1 MTYYLLFCL
10 CKSIQLISLTLSNKE
25 KKMNPESTIQ
35 PVIENNA
42 VTTLQNDFNRLTEAF
57 NQLVLLR
64 QHEMPD
70 DLVTEA
76 YAELVSS
83 MRVLMQDTTSQQDS
97 HIRDVR
103 SRARAERIRNQ
114 RRQQRAVIPAPPPP
128 PVLPLTLVDPSL
140 VPIETPVVP
149 MIVVAHTPE
158 GPPPALEL
166 PLTLV
171 DPSLVPIETPV
182 VPMIVVAHTP
192 EGPPPALEL
201 PQTPEGPPPVARVRV
216 RVPLNANPAH
226 NRARANAERLREAAR
241 PFHISSGCLTKKE
254 QATPMPDVCGIC
266 LDGYTAIDSVRTNC
280 GHTFCKTCF
289 NQHETTGLN
298 RAQPRVDCPF
308 CRTLVNTVFENRAR
322 KTPVRRAT
330 PVRRPKQVVEAPIEA
345 PSTIIINTGV

>member
-1 MTYYLLFCL
+1 
-10 CKSIQLISLTLSNKE
+10 
-25 KKMNPESTIQ
+25 MNPESTIQ

-42 VTTLQNDFNRLTEAF
+42 VSTLQNDFNRVTEAF

-128 PVLPLTLVDPSL
+128 PVLPLTLVDPSF
-140 VPIETPVVP
+140 
-149 MIVVAHTPE
+149 
-158 GPPPALEL
+158 
-166 PLTLV
+166 
-171 DPSLVPIETPV
+171 VPIETPV

-241 PFHISSGCLTKKE
+241 PFHISTGCLTKKE

-266 LDGYTAIDSVRTNC
+266 LDGYTAIESVRTNC

-289 NQHETTGLN
+289 YQHETTGLN
-298 RAQPRVDCPF
+298 RAQPRVDCPM

-330 PVRRPKQVVEAPIEA
+330 PVRRPKPVNEA
-345 PSTIIINTGV
+345 PSTIIINT

>member
-1 MTYYLLFCL
+1 
-10 CKSIQLISLTLSNKE
+10 
-25 KKMNPESTIQ
+25 MNPESTIQ

-42 VTTLQNDFNRLTEAF
+42 VATLQNDFNRLTEAF

-70 DLVTEA
+70 DLVSEA
-76 YAELVSS
+76 YTELVSS

-114 RRQQRAVIPAPPPP
+114 RRQQRVVIPAPPP

-140 VPIETPVVP
+140 APIETPVVVP
-149 MIVVAHTPE
+149 LIALPNTPE

-166 PLTLV
+166 PN
-171 DPSLVPIETPV
+171 
-182 VPMIVVAHTP
+182 
-192 EGPPPALEL
+192 
-201 PQTPEGPPPVARVRV
+201 TPEGPPPVARVRV

-241 PFHISSGCLTKKE
+241 PFHISTGCLTKKE

-266 LDGYTAIDSVRTNC
+266 LDGYTMINSVRTNC
-280 GHTFCKTCF
+280 GHTFCKACF
-289 NQHETTGLN
+289 NQHETAGLN
-298 RAQPRVDCPF
+298 KAQPHVNCPM
-308 CRTLVNTVFENRAR
+308 CRTSVNLVFENRAR

-330 PVRRPKQVVEAPIEA
+330 PVRRPKPVVEA
-345 PSTIIINTGV
+345 PSTIIINT

>member
-1 MTYYLLFCL
+1 
-10 CKSIQLISLTLSNKE
+10 
-25 KKMNPESTIQ
+25 MNPESTIQ

-42 VTTLQNDFNRLTEAF
+42 VSTLQNDFNRVTEAF

-166 PLTLV
+166 P
-171 DPSLVPIETPV
+171 
-182 VPMIVVAHTP
+182 
-192 EGPPPALEL
+192 
-201 PQTPEGPPPVARVRV
+201 QTPEGPPPVARVRV

-241 PFHISSGCLTKKE
+241 PFHISTGCLTKKE

-266 LDGYTAIDSVRTNC
+266 LDGYTMIDSVRTNC

-298 RAQPRVDCPF
+298 RAQPRVDCPM

-330 PVRRPKQVVEAPIEA
+330 PVRRPKPVIEA
-345 PSTIIINTGV
+345 PSTIINTGV

>member
-1 MTYYLLFCL
+1 LTYYLLFCL
-10 CKSIQLISLTLSNKE
+10 CKSIQLIFLTLSNKE

-42 VTTLQNDFNRLTEAF
+42 VATLQNDFNRVTEAF

-128 PVLPLTLVDPSL
+128 VLPLSLVDPSI
-140 VPIETPVVP
+140 VPIETPVV
-149 MIVVAHTPE
+149 V
-158 GPPPALEL
+158 
-166 PLTLV
+166 PL
-171 DPSLVPIETPV
+171 IA
-182 VPMIVVAHTP
+182 VAHTP

-226 NRARANAERLREAAR
+226 NRARANAERLRDAAR
-241 PFHISSGCLTKKE
+241 PFHISTGCLTKKE

-266 LDGYTAIDSVRTNC
+266 LDGYTAIESVRTNC

-289 NQHETTGLN
+289 YQHETTGLN

-330 PVRRPKQVVEAPIEA
+330 PVRRPKQVIEA
-345 PSTIIINTGV
+345 PSTILNTGV

>member
-1 MTYYLLFCL
+1 
-10 CKSIQLISLTLSNKE
+10 
-25 KKMNPESTIQ
+25 MNPESTIQ
-35 PVIENNA
+35 PVNNA
-42 VTTLQNDFNRLTEAF
+42 VATLQNDFNRVTEAF

-76 YAELVSS
+76 YTELVSS
-83 MRVLMQDTTSQQDS
+83 MRVLMEDTTSQQDS

-114 RRQQRAVIPAPPPP
+114 RRQQRVVIPAPP
-128 PVLPLTLVDPSL
+128 PVLPLTLVDPSI

-149 MIVVAHTPE
+149 LILPQTPE

-166 PLTLV
+166 PQFTY
-171 DPSLVPIETPV
+171 ETPNV
-182 VPMIVVAHTP
+182 VSTGTAQFTYETPNVVSTGIA
-192 EGPPPALEL
+192 
-201 PQTPEGPPPVARVRV
+201 QTPEGPPPVARVRV
-216 RVPLNANPAH
+216 RVPLNVNPAQ

-241 PFHISSGCLTKKE
+241 PFHITTGCLTKKE

-266 LDGYTAIDSVRTNC
+266 LDGYTMIDSVRTNC

-298 RAQPRVDCPF
+298 RAQPRVDCPM
-308 CRTLVNTVFENRAR
+308 CRTLVTMVVANRAR

-330 PVRRPKQVVEAPIEA
+330 PVRRPKPVIEA
-345 PSTIIINTGV
+345 PSTIINTGV

>member
-1 MTYYLLFCL
+1 
-10 CKSIQLISLTLSNKE
+10 
-25 KKMNPESTIQ
+25 MNPESTIQ

-42 VTTLQNDFNRLTEAF
+42 VATLQNDFNRVTEAF

-76 YAELVSS
+76 YTELVSS
-83 MRVLMQDTTSQQDS
+83 MRVLMLDTTSQQDS

-114 RRQQRAVIPAPPPP
+114 RRQQRAVIPAPPP
-128 PVLPLTLVDPSL
+128 VLPLTLVDPSI

-149 MIVVAHTPE
+149 LILPQTPE
-158 GPPPALEL
+158 GPPPAIEL
-166 PLTLV
+166 PQ
-171 DPSLVPIETPV
+171 
-182 VPMIVVAHTP
+182 TP
-192 EGPPPALEL
+192 EGPPPAIEL

-216 RVPLNANPAH
+216 RVPLNANPAQ

-241 PFHISSGCLTKKE
+241 PFHISTGCLTKKE

-266 LDGYTAIDSVRTNC
+266 LDGYTMIDSVRINC

-298 RAQPRVDCPF
+298 RAQPRVDCPM
-308 CRTLVNTVFENRAR
+308 CRTSVTMVFANRAR

-330 PVRRPKQVVEAPIEA
+330 PVRRPKPVI
-345 PSTIIINTGV
+345 

>member
-1 MTYYLLFCL
+1 
-10 CKSIQLISLTLSNKE
+10 
-25 KKMNPESTIQ
+25 MNPESTIQ

-42 VTTLQNDFNRLTEAF
+42 VATLQNDFNRLTEAF

-114 RRQQRAVIPAPPPP
+114 RQQRVVIPAPPP
-128 PVLPLTLVDPSL
+128 PVLPLTLVEPSL
-140 VPIETPVVP
+140 APIETPVVVP
-149 MIVVAHTPE
+149 LIALPHTPE

-166 PLTLV
+166 PN
-171 DPSLVPIETPV
+171 
-182 VPMIVVAHTP
+182 TP

-201 PQTPEGPPPVARVRV
+201 MQTPEGPPPVARVRV

-241 PFHISSGCLTKKE
+241 PFHISTGCLTKKE

-266 LDGYTAIDSVRTNC
+266 LDGYTMINSVRTVC

-298 RAQPRVDCPF
+298 KAQPHVNCPM
-308 CRTLVNTVFENRAR
+308 CRTSVTMVFENRAR

-330 PVRRPKQVVEAPIEA
+330 PVRRPKPVIEAPIEA
-345 PSTIIINTGV
+345 PSTIINT